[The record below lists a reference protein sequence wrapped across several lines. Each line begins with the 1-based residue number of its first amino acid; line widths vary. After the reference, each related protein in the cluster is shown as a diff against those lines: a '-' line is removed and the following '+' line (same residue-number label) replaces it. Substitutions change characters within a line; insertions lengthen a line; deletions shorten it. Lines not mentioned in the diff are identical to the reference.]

1 MLVVQ
6 IAKGVKTDARSMP
19 REANR
24 NQKATFV
31 EGNYITGP
39 ANVGWASARQD
50 LGIVSE
56 SSPSVDQR
64 GTLRMARHKRY
75 DSWKTVRFQDQILQI
90 LSAMALEMR
99 IAA

>member
-64 GTLRMARHKRY
+64 VPLEWRA
-75 DSWKTVRFQDQILQI
+75 I
-90 LSAMALEMR
+90 SATTPGKL
-99 IAA
+99 